1 MPVPSHT
8 TRPLHEGM
16 SGAVTVSVTAF
27 QAGDPKF
34 QRGGGQSGNRGMR
47 LADLRKQFGGD
58 EGDVMDPHLGQKH
71 HVSLKQWANS
81 DPGTTYLEIQFRF
94 APGAPMKGSQQP

>member
-1 MPVPSHT
+1 MSLPTRT

-16 SGAVTVSVTAF
+16 QGTVTVSVTAF

-34 QRGGGQSGNRGMR
+34 QRRGGQSGNRGIP

-58 EGDVMDPHLGQKH
+58 EGDVIDPHLGQKH
-71 HVSLKQWANS
+71 RVSLKQWATS
-81 DPGTTYLEIQFRF
+81 DPVSTFIEITFRF
-94 APGAPMKGSQQP
+94 VPSTPMKGAQQP